1 MATYTLKMPYG
12 QFPGQYLPNHWAID
26 YNPALGELLSYG
38 RYTKN
43 GTTEA
48 VYRMDNGV
56 DLVITGTNLKYV
68 SKGGAINGG
77 TITSI
82 KLVDSDGGG
91 TIQTVTGL
99 KWAGGDFYK
108 AVNQGDSWYTASIV
122 LKGDDV
128 LQGSAGGD
136 ELWAFGGNDKLIG
149 GAGGDNLVGG
159 RGADTYDGGG
169 SAGDIDQL
177 TFDDAYNDSIGARGV
192 VVDMAKGT
200 ATDPW
205 GFSETFKNIE
215 RIKGTQFGDKIY
227 GSANADEFRPL
238 GGNDVIDGRGGIDTI
253 RYDRDYQHGGNKGVK
268 VDLAAGKATD
278 GYGDSDKFTNIENAM
293 GSDGNDSLKGNG
305 VANALSGKGGDDKL
319 YGGLGK
325 DLLTGGG
332 GKDVFVFDTKPGSA
346 NVDTIADFNVKDD
359 TIWLDDDVFTKAGK
373 VGDLSP
379 GAFHLG
385 AKAHDGSDR
394 VVYDKSTGKLF
405 YDADGDGSVAAIQIA
420 LLGKGLALTASDFDI
435 IA

>member
-122 LKGDDV
+122 LKGMMFSRAAPAV
-128 LQGSAGGD
+128 TSFGLSA
-136 ELWAFGGNDKLIG
+136 
-149 GAGGDNLVGG
+149 
-159 RGADTYDGGG
+159 
-169 SAGDIDQL
+169 
-177 TFDDAYNDSIGARGV
+177 
-192 VVDMAKGT
+192 
-200 ATDPW
+200 ATT
-205 GFSETFKNIE
+205 S
-215 RIKGTQFGDKIY
+215 
-227 GSANADEFRPL
+227 
-238 GGNDVIDGRGGIDTI
+238 
-253 RYDRDYQHGGNKGVK
+253 
-268 VDLAAGKATD
+268 
-278 GYGDSDKFTNIENAM
+278 
-293 GSDGNDSLKGNG
+293 
-305 VANALSGKGGDDKL
+305 
-319 YGGLGK
+319 
-325 DLLTGGG
+325 
-332 GKDVFVFDTKPGSA
+332 
-346 NVDTIADFNVKDD
+346 
-359 TIWLDDDVFTKAGK
+359 
-373 VGDLSP
+373 
-379 GAFHLG
+379 
-385 AKAHDGSDR
+385 
-394 VVYDKSTGKLF
+394 
-405 YDADGDGSVAAIQIA
+405 
-420 LLGKGLALTASDFDI
+420 
-435 IA
+435 